1 MNPWTA
7 ALQASLSFTVSW
19 SLIKLMS
26 VESAMP
32 FYHLILCR
40 SLFLL
45 PSTFPSFRESKS
57 ALHIRW
63 PKYWSF
69 SFSISPF
76 NEYSGLI
83 SFRID
88 WFDLIHSSVYMS
100 IPISQFIPPPPL
112 PLLLGLQMSFT
123 QFLVTSRSLY
133 LTLTFIQLPQRHFRV
148 NLSEVECV
156 FFPQSFSSSP
166 HLVNDSTLHPVAK
179 PYLGYHLKSSPLEYP
194 IS

>member
-1 MNPWTA
+1 MIPWTA

-19 SLIKLMS
+19 SLLKLMS
-26 VESAMP
+26 VESVMP
-32 FYHLILCR
+32 FCHLILCR

-45 PSTFPSFRESKS
+45 PSIFPSIRESKS

-69 SFSISPF
+69 NCSISPF

-88 WFDLIHSSVYMS
+88 WFDPIHSSVYMS

-112 PLLLGLQMSFT
+112 PPTSGASTALHPISGNT
-123 QFLVTSRSLY
+123 QVSV
-133 LTLTFIQLPQRHFRV
+133 P
-148 NLSEVECV
+148 N
-156 FFPQSFSSSP
+156 P
-166 HLVNDSTLHPVAK
+166 HLHPAAPQALQSQLV
-179 PYLGYHLKSSPLEYP
+179 
-194 IS
+194 

>member
-1 MNPWTA
+1 MIPWTA
-7 ALQASLSFTVSW
+7 ALQASLSFTVYW
-19 SLIKLMS
+19 SLLKLMS
-26 VESAMP
+26 IESVMQ

-45 PSTFPSFRESKS
+45 PSIFPSIRESKS

-69 SFSISPF
+69 NFSISPF

-88 WFDLIHSSVYMS
+88 WFDPIHSSVYMS

-112 PLLLGLQMSFT
+112 PPTSGASTVRHPISGNT
-123 QFLVTSRSLY
+123 QASV
-133 LTLTFIQLPQRHFRV
+133 P
-148 NLSEVECV
+148 N
-156 FFPQSFSSSP
+156 P
-166 HLVNDSTLHPVAK
+166 HLHPAAPEALQSQLV
-179 PYLGYHLKSSPLEYP
+179 
-194 IS
+194 